1 MPLYALGA
9 GNASEVWAAGRS
21 GTMLRSYSSGWTL
34 LSSGSEYSL
43 QAVWGTNKGALELYA
58 VGLGGVVLR
67 STNGSN
73 WSKLAN

>member
-1 MPLYALGA
+1 
-9 GNASEVWAAGRS
+9 
-21 GTMLRSYSSGWTL
+21 LRCSTPITCLPVTIDTGPITTN
-34 LSSGSEYSL
+34 L